1 MITLSRY
8 ERLEES
14 VDMIARHVDYPGKSR
29 VIEQCAE
36 EIEELHDSGEITGDQ
51 EAHLLAI
58 LRSGYGRR
66 RTA

>member
-1 MITLSRY
+1 MIKLSRF

-14 VDMIARHVDYPGKSR
+14 VDLIVRHADYPGKGR

-36 EIEELHDSGEITGDQ
+36 EIEELHHSGEITGDQ

-58 LRSGYGRR
+58 LRSGFGCR